1 VTAPPRPRPSL
12 GARTARL
19 VDRLV
24 ADADAL
30 GLVVRRSEA
39 GALLI
44 DAGIEAPGGI
54 EAGRRIAEICMGGLG
69 VVTLEGCSPFPAW
82 PFSLCV
88 HAAEPVTACLLSQY
102 AGWSLS
108 GEGWFAMASGPGRAL
123 AAREPLFAELGYRDP
138 ADRGIFVLETG
149 KPPPD
154 RLIAEVAEAC
164 GLPAGRL
171 IFVLT
176 PTSSLAGC
184 VQIGAR
190 VLEVALHKVHEL
202 GFPLGR
208 VRDGIGRAPLP
219 PPSPDFLTAM
229 GRTNDAILFGGTV
242 HLFVTGPEEEAFEL
256 GRRLPSSASPDY
268 GRPFREIFEAAGRD
282 FYAIDR
288 MLFSP
293 AEVVV
298 TALATGRT
306 TRAGR
311 TDPVLLARSFGLPPA
326 S

>member
-1 VTAPPRPRPSL
+1 MTAPPRARPSV
-12 GARTARL
+12 GARAALL

-30 GLVVRRSEA
+30 GLLVRRSGA

-54 EAGRRIAEICMGGLG
+54 EAGRRIAEICTGGLG
-69 VVTLEGCSPFPAW
+69 VVTIEGHGAVVPFAV
-82 PFSLCV
+82 CV
-88 HAAEPVTACLLSQY
+88 HAADPVTACLLSQY
-102 AGWSLS
+102 AGWSLAHGS
-108 GEGWFAMASGPGRAL
+108 WSAMASGPGRAL
-123 AAREPLFAELGYRDP
+123 AGREALFSELGYRD
-138 ADRGIFVLETG
+138 AAERGIFVLETA
-149 KPPPD
+149 KPPPGE
-154 RLIAEVAEAC
+154 LVAAVAEAC
-164 GLPAGRL
+164 GLPPEAL
-171 IFVLT
+171 VFVLT
-176 PTSSLAGC
+176 PTGSPAGC
-184 VQIGAR
+184 VQIVAR

-219 PPSPDFLTAM
+219 PPAPDLLEAM

-242 HLFVTGPEEEAFEL
+242 HLFVDGPEEEAFAL
-256 GRRLPSSASPDY
+256 ARALPSSTSPDY
-268 GRPFREIFEAAGRD
+268 GRPFRDLFEAAGGD
-282 FYAIDR
+282 FYRIDR

-298 TALATGRT
+298 TALATGRSI
-306 TRAGR
+306 RAGR
-311 TDPVLLARSFGLPPA
+311 TDPLLLARSFGLPPP